1 MQLVKVMVYMRFV
14 CILLFSLFYGCSVL
28 LADALSV
35 SAFKNG
41 ITTDKIK
48 IHSAYCL
55 NSEWHF
61 TVYDGIANKTFSL
74 MLNKANTRGFK
85 IFAFDEQ
92 TQTAD
97 IQTPYG
103 VFKIGM
109 FESGEKSKR
118 KTINTVAAKA
128 SQEAKAEVEADA
140 IRSGATQKVI
150 SRRSILSRIK

>member
-85 IFAFDEQ
+85 IFYSCWLFDR
-92 TQTAD
+92 TTTAQD
-97 IQTPYG
+97 C
-103 VFKIGM
+103 
-109 FESGEKSKR
+109 R
-118 KTINTVAAKA
+118 KNKCY
-128 SQEAKAEVEADA
+128 DCCDF
-140 IRSGATQKVI
+140 
-150 SRRSILSRIK
+150 SIIVH